1 VDHRL
6 TNIENIHPTLGKH
19 PGNGR
24 SETRTVFTS
33 DVYQDDFAQGAPPQW
48 KKTAF

>member
-6 TNIENIHPTLGKH
+6 TDIENVHPALGEH
-19 PGNGR
+19 AGDGSR
-24 SETRTVFTS
+24 ETRTVFTC
-33 DVYQDDFAQGAPPQW
+33 DVNQDDFAQGAPQQW